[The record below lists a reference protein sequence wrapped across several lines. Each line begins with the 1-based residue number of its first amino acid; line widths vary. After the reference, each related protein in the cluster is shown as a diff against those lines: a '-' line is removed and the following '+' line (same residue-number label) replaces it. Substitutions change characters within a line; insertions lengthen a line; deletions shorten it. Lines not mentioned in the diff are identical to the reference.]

1 MESAGCVVSKRS
13 SRFICSLQPRSKWVV
28 RLKCVM
34 RRKALEKLLKYE
46 HQQQRKFKTYMTY
59 LPICAS
65 LTHSG
70 GSLMCDICIGIV
82 FLFLFLFSFTSHAAD
97 ISDVSSSAV
106 AMARM
111 WWLL

>member
-46 HQQQRKFKTYMTY
+46 HQQQSKLKTYMTY

-65 LTHSG
+65 L
-70 GSLMCDICIGIV
+70 SLREFSHVIYICIGVV
-82 FLFLFLFSFTSHAAD
+82 FLFFFLFSLTSHAAD

-111 WWLL
+111 WRLL